1 MVQKICYVTSVD
13 NVRCDHSH
21 AADCLGTGTFAGGRE
36 LDGLCQQVDIA
47 PALLELAGATVPETM
62 EARSLLPA
70 LELWAH
76 RLMD

>member
-1 MVQKICYVTSVD
+1 MYDVITHMPLIVWAPG
-13 NVRCDHSH
+13 R
-21 AADCLGTGTFAGGRE
+21 FAGERK
-36 LDGLCQQVDIA
+36 LDGLCQQMDIA
-47 PALLELAGATVPETM
+47 PALLELAGATVPVTM